1 MKTRLLT
8 SAVGLALLVL
18 VMFFYE
24 TIYFNLVFAAV
35 CIVAVYELFKA
46 YKFGKKHAYVFIGF
60 AAMALLVMLADNPY
74 VYNIIVP
81 AAYVFVVFLAI
92 CVITRFDVVNFA
104 NLSGMA
110 VFSAVVVFCFY
121 SFVYLKILLPKA
133 QYGFDAIYFVFLI
146 LAYAWGGDSVAYFVG
161 RKLGRRKL
169 APVIS
174 PKKTVEGAVGGV
186 IGSMVLGLVIT
197 ILYVQGMGRLLGFER
212 VHMLYYVLVCLL
224 GAVASVLGI
233 LGDLFAS
240 AVKRQC
246 GIKDFGTVFPGHGG
260 ILDRFDSVLLVAP
273 LVTIVVTVAFY
284 SLRLG
289 A

>member
-1 MKTRLLT
+1 MKTRLVT

-35 CIVAVYELFKA
+35 CILAIHELFMA

-60 AAMALLVMLADNPY
+60 SAMALLVMLADNAY
-74 VYNIIVP
+74 VNNIIVP

-92 CVITRFDVVNFA
+92 CVITRFDMVSFA

-121 SFVYLKILLPKA
+121 SFVYLKTLLPKA
-133 QYGFDAIYFVFLI
+133 QYGFDATYFVFLI

-161 RKLGRRKL
+161 RKLGKRKL

-174 PKKTVEGAVGGV
+174 PKKTVEGAIGGV
-186 IGSMVLGLVIT
+186 VGSMALGLVIT

-212 VHMLYYVLVCLL
+212 VYMLYYVLVCLL

-246 GIKDFGTVFPGHGG
+246 GIKDFGTIFPAFQNRSAAVF
-260 ILDRFDSVLLVAP
+260 I
-273 LVTIVVTVAFY
+273 
-284 SLRLG
+284 
-289 A
+289 